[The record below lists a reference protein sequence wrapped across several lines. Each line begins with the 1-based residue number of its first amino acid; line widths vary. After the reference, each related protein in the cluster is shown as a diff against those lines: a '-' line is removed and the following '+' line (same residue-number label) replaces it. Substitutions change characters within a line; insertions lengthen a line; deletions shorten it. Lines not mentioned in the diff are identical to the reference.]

1 MLTKKDKDAIL
12 EALKKVDVKEMEI
25 DHVNPA
31 MVKWFRFGS
40 HTGMQIAAD
49 IINRMPERKKKTPE
63 S

>member
-1 MLTKKDKDAIL
+1 MLTQKDKYAIL

-40 HTGMQIAAD
+40 HTGLQIAAD
-49 IINRMPERKKKTPE
+49 IINRMPESKKKTPK